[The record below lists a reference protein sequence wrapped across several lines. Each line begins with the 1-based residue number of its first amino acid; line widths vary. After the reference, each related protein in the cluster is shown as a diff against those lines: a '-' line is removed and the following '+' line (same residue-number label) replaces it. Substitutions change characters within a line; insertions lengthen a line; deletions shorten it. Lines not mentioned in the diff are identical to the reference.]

1 MRAPLTP
8 KQLQAFDAV
17 ATHGGFT
24 RAAEALGVTQPAVT
38 IQVRALERDRGVRLF
53 ERRGDGVFL
62 TDIGQ
67 ALHGVTRRIFRLVQ
81 DAEDVLGAAG
91 SLRVGSLR
99 LGIDSLQW
107 SMEVL
112 AKFLETYPDIRVST
126 VMGNATMTLRNLI
139 ELRSDVAVVTLSADA
154 RRSLDGVD
162 LIRLV
167 PHNLNLLVPA
177 DHALVGGTD
186 ISFADLEAE
195 PLILRET
202 GSETRRSCDAK
213 FSSRGIAPRIVLE
226 LGSREAVREAVAA
239 GLGVAPMVAGEEGH
253 DPRTAIVNLVDGATD
268 TWISVAWLSDRQDIP
283 AVRGFVEIATAWAA
297 ERALSD

>member
-17 ATHGGFT
+17 ASHGGFT

-38 IQVRALERDRGVRLF
+38 IQVRALEMERGVRLF
-53 ERRGDGVFL
+53 ERRGDGAFL
-62 TDIGQ
+62 TDAGQ
-67 ALHGVTRRIFRLVQ
+67 ALHAVTRRIFRLIQ
-81 DAEDVLGAAG
+81 DAEDVLGAADSLRFG
-91 SLRVGSLR
+91 SLQ

-112 AKFLETYPDIRVST
+112 AKFLKTYPDIRVST
-126 VMGNATMTLRNLI
+126 VMGNATKTLRDLI
-139 ELRSDVAVVTLSADA
+139 ELRSDVAVITLSASARDA
-154 RRSLDGVD
+154 LDGVD
-162 LIRLV
+162 LVRLA
-167 PHNLNLLVPA
+167 PHHLRLLVPA
-177 DHALVGGTD
+177 GHDFVGRGD
-186 ISFADLEAE
+186 ISFADLAAE
-195 PLILRET
+195 PIILRES

-213 FSSRGIAPRIVLE
+213 FSSQGLAPRIMME

-253 DPRTAIVNLVDGATD
+253 DPRTAIVGLADGATD
-268 TWISVAWLSDRQDIP
+268 TWISVAWLADRQDIP

-297 ERALSD
+297 ERP